1 MCSDM
6 LDRAV
11 EQLFATAVLEQR
23 PPSGRED
30 VMAVAL
36 RELERDARRS
46 PLHVIR
52 TPAAVPVPRHVY
64 WLRRA
69 LVLIIAAGL
78 MSGVAGVVG
87 AVTAVPAEPVARTN
101 LTVVVAPGQT
111 LWDIAAQYVPADRDL
126 TGWAAEIAAVNDVDA
141 QALQPGTPLVIP
153 LETAV
158 VTATPDGSARSD
170 VKPAR
175 EVRAAHD
182 VGAAPERGSD
192 G

>member
-1 MCSDM
+1 
-6 LDRAV
+6 
-11 EQLFATAVLEQR
+11 
-23 PPSGRED
+23 
-30 VMAVAL
+30 MAVAL

-46 PLHVIR
+46 SLRVIR
-52 TPAAVPVPRHVY
+52 TPVAVPVPRHVY

-69 LVLIIAAGL
+69 LVLILAAGL
-78 MSGVAGVVG
+78 LSGIVGVVG
-87 AVTAVPAEPVARTN
+87 AVTAVPTEPVARTN

-111 LWDIAAQYVPADRDL
+111 LWDIAAQYVPANRDL

-158 VTATPDGSARSD
+158 VTATPDVR
-170 VKPAR
+170 PAQ

-182 VGAAPERGSD
+182 VEAAPERRSD

>member
-1 MCSDM
+1 MCSAI
-6 LDRAV
+6 LYGAV
-11 EQLFATAVLEQR
+11 EQLFVTAAWEQR
-23 PPSGRED
+23 RRSGRED
-30 VMAVAL
+30 GMAVAL

-46 PLHVIR
+46 PLRVIR
-52 TPAAVPVPRHVY
+52 TPVAAPVPRHVY

-78 MSGVAGVVG
+78 ALGVVG
-87 AVTAVPAEPVARTN
+87 VVRAVTAVPTEPVARTN

-158 VTATPDGSARSD
+158 VTARPDVGA
-170 VKPAR
+170 PR
-175 EVRAAHD
+175 EVRAARD
-182 VGAAPERGSD
+182 DGALPERGSYR
-192 G
+192 